1 MFKAILKSIILIT
14 VFISSLYMISDYMNQ
29 GNVDMTAQMGPAT
42 YPLVHVIMGDRQLNS
57 LRGYAE
63 PMETSYLRGTLTPL
77 TDGRRLV
84 LRLDKFGNTI
94 ESLSFEVRSIDGTRL
109 IERSDITE
117 YEERR
122 DSITFELNIKDLIEA
137 EKEYTFVLLVN
148 TEMHRTIRFYTRIF
162 SSTLT
167 HFEEKINYCFNFH
180 EKSFNKDEARELTQ
194 YLEPNASGDNTTYHR
209 VTINSSFH
217 QVTWGNL
224 NVTRITEPVL
234 YVKEMAIQTGSFRIK
249 YDVILD
255 DNEDVIYEVEEF
267 YRIRFTPDRIFLLDF
282 ERVMEQ
288 VFMGNIENFTNRNIY
303 LGITNPN
310 VPLEEVEGGNVFAF
324 EKGNNLYSM
333 IIPDRKFV
341 RLFGFA
347 DEENNDKR
355 TTYSG
360 HRSKILNVDE
370 AGNVVYMVYGYM
382 NRGRHE
388 GRVGISVNYYNSV
401 VNTID
406 EMVYIPYYKS
416 PELLIAEVEQMIYLN
431 RNNRLFLMLDNE
443 IFAINLENRTAETII
458 SQMQEGS
465 YQISESNKMLVWQDA
480 DDIFGAT
487 RLNLMNLQDEKLT
500 IIRAGFDEYIKPLG
514 FMGEHLIYGLARNT
528 DISKDNLGNT
538 IFPMYMIK
546 IQNELGAIEQEHH
559 RGGYFITSITISNNM
574 ITLHR
579 LFKNDEG
586 VLRDTTDFQIVNQ
599 ITVTG
604 TSNKIEVIATERFLR
619 IVRLAF
625 KQEIDHSQIIVL
637 TPRDVL
643 FEGGRE
649 LVIHSSGYD
658 SDRFYVYSKNGIVG
672 IYLSEAK
679 AVSSGFRNFGV
690 VINRRGE
697 YVWYRGNINP
707 RSLISAIE
715 GTEVPLYGNSLAV
728 CLDAILQY
736 EGITQNTQHLLS
748 RGYMPMDILRDNI
761 PNIQVLDLMGCN
773 LDSILYYLNQHIPV
787 LKLFEDGNA
796 MVLVGY
802 NELNVFV
809 MDPLIGTVYRIG
821 RNDAAALFEENGNRF
836 VTYVRTR
843 S

>member
-1 MFKAILKSIILIT
+1 
-14 VFISSLYMISDYMNQ
+14 
-29 GNVDMTAQMGPAT
+29 MTAQMGPAT
-42 YPLVHVIMGDRQLNS
+42 YPLVYVIMGDRQLNS

-63 PMETSYLRGTLTPL
+63 PMETSYLRETLTPL
-77 TDGRRLV
+77 TDGRRLT
-84 LRLDKFGNTI
+84 LRLEKFGNTI

-117 YEERR
+117 FEERR

-162 SSTLT
+162 SSSLT

-194 YLEPNASGDNTTYHR
+194 YLEPNALGDNTTYHR

-249 YDVILD
+249 YNVILD
-255 DNEDVIYEVEEF
+255 DNEDVVYEVEEF

-282 ERVMEQ
+282 ERTMEQ
-288 VFMGNIENFTNRNIY
+288 VFMGNIDNFTNRNIY

-347 DEENNDKR
+347 DEENNDER
-355 TTYSG
+355 TNYSG

-406 EMVYIPYYKS
+406 EMVYIPYFKS

-443 IFAINLENRTAETII
+443 IFAINLENRSAETII

-500 IIRAGFDEYIKPLG
+500 VIMAGFNEYIKPLG

-528 DISKDNLGNT
+528 DITKDTLGNT
-538 IFPMYMIK
+538 IFPMHMIK
-546 IQNELGAIEQEHH
+546 IQNELGEIEQEHY
-559 RGGYFITSITISNNM
+559 RLSYFITGITISNNM

-579 LFKNDEG
+579 LHKNDEG
-586 VLRDTTDFQIVNQ
+586 IMRDTTDFQIVNQ
-599 ITVTG
+599 VTVTG

-649 LVIHSSGYD
+649 LIINSSGYNT
-658 SDRFYVYSKNGIVG
+658 DRFYVYSKNGIVG

-679 AVSSGFRNFGV
+679 AVNSGFRNFGV

-715 GTEVPLYGNSLAV
+715 GTEVPPHGNSLAV

-736 EGITQNTQHLLS
+736 EGITQNTLHLLS
-748 RGYMPMDILRDNI
+748 RGYMPMEILRDNI
-761 PNIQVLDLMGCN
+761 PNIQVLDLTGCN

-787 LKLFEDGNA
+787 LKLLEDGNA
-796 MVLVGY
+796 LLLVGY
-802 NELNVFV
+802 NELNVTV
-809 MDPLIGTVYRIG
+809 MDPLTGTVHRIG
-821 RNDAAALFEENGNRF
+821 RNDATALFEENGNRF
-836 VTYVRTR
+836 ITYVRTR